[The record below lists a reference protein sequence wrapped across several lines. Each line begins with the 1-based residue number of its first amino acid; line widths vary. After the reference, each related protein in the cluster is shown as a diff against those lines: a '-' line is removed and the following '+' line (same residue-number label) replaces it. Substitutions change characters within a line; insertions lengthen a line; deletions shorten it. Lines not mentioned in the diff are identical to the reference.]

1 MPFGVLLQNG
11 VEAMLA
17 YKLEIALLLVFAHV
31 CLYFFLRRYWQQDLY
46 SPSSLKRWKEKF
58 KELVRS
64 CTWKEK
70 KLELSDHMQF
80 LVKLI
85 GVYVIYTT
93 LIVYAA
99 DGMFDSVAFLFSL
112 FAITALLVERY
123 DYFFLLI
130 GAATFFKYQTAIFL
144 MPLIIFGVIK
154 LFQTEKFRLLK
165 NKAFLVGAVFMLASA
180 FTATLSAPYL
190 AQTRPELVMNSIN
203 AFMPNAQI
211 PWSLQSSAVLLT
223 LAATLIYVLYMY
235 NKNPLLALS
244 SLFLL
249 APSFLLPFFQN
260 WYIPFMFVYIL
271 VPQQRREIVATMIW
285 LVFIIAVLS
294 FGASAF
300 NPVGII
306 DNFRQT
312 LRI

>member
-1 MPFGVLLQNG
+1 LKGWREKLKVLFQVDN
-11 VEAMLA
+11 
-17 YKLEIALLLVFAHV
+17 
-31 CLYFFLRRYWQQDLY
+31 
-46 SPSSLKRWKEKF
+46 WKQ
-58 KELVRS
+58 
-64 CTWKEK
+64 K
-70 KLELSDHMQF
+70 KLELSDHTQF
-80 LVKLI
+80 FIKLLS
-85 GVYVIYTT
+85 VYIIYAT

-130 GAATFFKYQTAIFL
+130 GVSVFFKYQTAIFL
-144 MPLIIFGVIK
+144 MPLIIYGITK
-154 LFQTEKFRLLK
+154 LLQTEKGGLLK
-165 NKAFLVGAVFMLASA
+165 NRAFLVGVAFVVGSA
-180 FTATLSAPYL
+180 FTAILSAPYL
-190 AQTRPELVMNSIN
+190 MQTRPELVMNSIN